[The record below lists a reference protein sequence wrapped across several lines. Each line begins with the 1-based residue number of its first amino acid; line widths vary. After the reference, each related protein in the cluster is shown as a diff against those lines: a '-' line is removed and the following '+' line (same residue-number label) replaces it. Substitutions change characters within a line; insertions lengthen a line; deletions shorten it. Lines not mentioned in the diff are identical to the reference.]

1 MDFDIHLTFGPALA
15 GLNFGIKKLCFEF
28 GIKEESMDHSSRRK
42 MTRRQFIK
50 GATAAVTLP
59 HLLSGKNFFYGSLA
73 HAAEEADLVIA
84 KSGSPSQLLQAAL
97 APIGG
102 IGRFVKKGQRVV
114 IKANI
119 AWARTPDQACT
130 NNPALFS
137 ALIRMCYA
145 AGAKRVAVWDHTC
158 DNYQFCFS
166 RSGLKEA
173 AQKAGADIFSGHG
186 RNSYKQVE
194 VPKGKK
200 LKTVE
205 MLRDVLESDV
215 FINLPIPKQHDATE
229 LTLGLK
235 NLIGT
240 VWDMEQLHKIDL
252 HQHIADINTVRK
264 PDLVVMDAIRILTT
278 NGPKGPGK
286 TEDIGEVIVSTDIVA
301 ADAYAT
307 AFFKHPKTQ
316 KPFQP
321 EEIKFVK
328 NAYELGLGQ
337 IDLSKVRVKK
347 VSAT

>member
-1 MDFDIHLTFGPALA
+1 M
-15 GLNFGIKKLCFEF
+15 
-28 GIKEESMDHSSRRK
+28 MDHSLK
-42 MTRRQFIK
+42 EKLTRRQFIK
-50 GATAAVTLP
+50 GAAAAIALP
-59 HLLSGKNFFYGSLA
+59 HLISRSTA
-73 HAAEEADLVIA
+73 HAAGETDLVIA
-84 KSGSPSQLLQAAL
+84 KSGPPAQLLQAAMVPL
-97 APIGG
+97 GG
-102 IGRFVKKGQRVV
+102 MGRFVKKGQRVV

-130 NNPALFS
+130 NNPELFS
-137 ALIRMCYA
+137 ALIKMCYE

-158 DNYQFCFS
+158 DNYQFTFS

-173 AQKAGADIFSGHG
+173 AQRAGADIFSGHG
-186 RNSYKQVE
+186 RNVYKQVE

-205 MLRDVLESDV
+205 VLRDVLESDV
-215 FINLPIPKQHDATE
+215 FINLPLPKQHFATE

-235 NLIGT
+235 NLIGI

-252 HQHIADINTVRK
+252 NQCIADINTIRK

-286 TEDIGEVIVSTDIVA
+286 TEDIGEVIVSTDVVA
-301 ADAYAT
+301 ADAYAVR
-307 AFFKHPKTQ
+307 FFKHPKTG
-316 KPFQP
+316 KPFKP

-328 NAYELGLGQ
+328 NAYDLGLGE